1 MIETD
6 FWTGELNTKTKNFH
20 TIYIILNY
28 TYRIVV
34 VQLLSPVH
42 SLQPHGLQHAW
53 LPCPSLS
60 PSLLKS
66 ISIELVILFNH
77 FIFCHLLFI
86 LPSFLPSIR
95 VFPNKS
101 AFHIQV
107 AKVLELQLQHQ
118 FFQWKLR
125 VSIVKNWDW
134 LVWSPCSPRDSQES
148 SSVPE
153 FKSINSSILSLLYSP
168 TFTSVHDYWKS
179 YSFDCMDLCWQ
190 SDISAF

>member
-1 MIETD
+1 M
-6 FWTGELNTKTKNFH
+6 ELNTNTKNFH

-28 TYRIVV
+28 TYHIVF

-60 PSLLKS
+60 PSLLKP

-77 FIFCHLLFI
+77 FVFCHLLFI
-86 LPSFLPSIR
+86 LPSFVPRIR
-95 VFPNKS
+95 VFSNES

-118 FFQWKLR
+118 FYQ
-125 VSIVKNWDW
+125 
-134 LVWSPCSPRDSQES
+134 
-148 SSVPE
+148 
-153 FKSINSSILSLLYSP
+153 
-168 TFTSVHDYWKS
+168 
-179 YSFDCMDLCWQ
+179 
-190 SDISAF
+190 